1 MQTTPLFG
9 WILLIWL
16 GIVLPRGA
24 MRSARLFNAPDDE
37 GDTAQLPPRK
47 EVFLGTILVLVISF
61 VLAWLV
67 ADAYGWDLFTV
78 PTLGLREV
86 AAGAVALGVMLLLRQ
101 VSDWIRSPEE
111 RRTMPIRKLIPH
123 DRGDWALYGI
133 TAVLAGI
140 AEEAA
145 YRGALMS
152 VLIGL
157 TGSTALS
164 VMISALAFTLGH
176 AVQGG
181 KSMVLVFA
189 MALLMHG
196 LVFVTGTLVVAMV
209 VHAGYDLLAGA
220 LGARDAVASA

>member
-1 MQTTPLFG
+1 MR
-9 WILLIWL
+9 LLARD
-16 GIVLPRGA
+16 RG
-24 MRSARLFNAPDDE
+24 RR
-37 GDTAQLPPRK
+37 
-47 EVFLGTILVLVISF
+47 
-61 VLAWLV
+61 
-67 ADAYGWDLFTV
+67 Y
-78 PTLGLREV
+78 PT
-86 AAGAVALGVMLLLRQ
+86 AGAAREALLACAAYPKNGRELLSALRQ
-101 VSDWIRSPEE
+101 VSDWIRTPEE

-133 TAVLAGI
+133 TSVLAGV

-164 VMISALAFTLGH
+164 VMMSALAFTLGH

-181 KSMVLVFA
+181 KSMVVVFA